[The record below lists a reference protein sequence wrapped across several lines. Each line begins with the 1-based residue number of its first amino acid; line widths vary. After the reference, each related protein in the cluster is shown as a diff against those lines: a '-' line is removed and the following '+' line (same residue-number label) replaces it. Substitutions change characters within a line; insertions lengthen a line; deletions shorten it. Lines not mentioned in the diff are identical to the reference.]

1 MRSTILHRIIFAGG
15 LAVFICVP
23 ATHGQL
29 RFKAKDMLVP
39 TDSLVLTRGFNS
51 ELSQVQSADVDTSG
65 GAYIWMYEYFSI
77 DTSRVRHNDSIY
89 YVVAQN
95 DVVRLDHSTPMLYGP
110 MVIVN
115 PWMNSDS
122 ALSVAQQVWGS
133 DIIHRFPSAT
143 IKASVWQMPDPPWT
157 TEWQVDYFSSDST
170 RSVYLDAT
178 TGDVIKQSAVVTSV
192 GRPGVGL
199 LPVTPECFQNYPNP
213 FNPTTAIRYA
223 LSHQS
228 HVTLTVFNNLGQ
240 LVATLVDES
249 QDAGYHELRFDGS
262 GLASGVYFYRLTAG
276 EYVSTRRL
284 VLLR

>member
-95 DVVRLDHSTPMLYGP
+95 DVVRFDHSTPMLYGP

-143 IKASVWQMPDPPWT
+143 IKASVWQMPAPPWT
-157 TEWQVDYFSSDST
+157 TEWQIDYFSSDST

-178 TGDVIKQSAVVTSV
+178 TGNVIKQSAVVTSV
-192 GRPGVGL
+192 GRPGDGL
-199 LPVTPECFQNYPNP
+199 PRVYPELFQNYPNP
-213 FNPTTAIRYA
+213 FNPSTTIRYSLPGRA
-223 LSHQS
+223 
-228 HVTLTVFNNLGQ
+228 HVTLSVFNTLGQ
-240 LVATLVDES
+240 QIATLVNEVEDPGNH
-249 QDAGYHELRFDGS
+249 DVRFDGT
-262 GLASGVYFYRLTAG
+262 GFASGVYFYQLRAG
-276 EYVSTRRL
+276 EYVAAKKLL
-284 VLLR
+284 VIR